1 MCLRCADARPPRV
14 APTLTVPLPICMH
27 VLRSWVPP
35 VVGDRSPH
43 GTPGTPKLEGSP
55 GPNGTPTAPRTLDA
69 HTAKAASGGRAVPAS
84 GGGTPELPTRLRAR
98 TQRSAA
104 PPKLPTQVDD
114 AFPLVSGDDG
124 GVFVQ
129 GGATNVDQRQGLEAT
144 DRTTSV
150 RVRPTSDSVVSVA
163 DVAGKLKDLVQMLD
177 RNLISEQE
185 FFAVKKDLLDRV
197 NRSQSVSTT
206 PSPKSAFASANARA
220 ARSPADA
227 SKSRS
232 SAQPI
237 LWDDSAFS
245 RTLVAAAA
253 KLSVLVQPAPGVV
266 PAPAD
271 STVSGTSEPE
281 RMAKWNRLCQDQ
293 MQKSSRAEIIAGNGT
308 ILGGRAISQEPP
320 VGQHSPSVPRPV
332 ASTVQTYNSANPMLG
347 PLDFLTTSL
356 NAVSTLGIVALVILA
371 DYVESVSENVQTPQV
386 ASLSRDTSRH
396 TSRNTSANVTPMGS
410 RSTSP
415 ARQRESVC
423 FSPVSSHPLC
433 LLQLSGET
441 KLDLESAMTG
451 SS

>member
-1 MCLRCADARPPRV
+1 M
-14 APTLTVPLPICMH
+14 
-27 VLRSWVPP
+27 S
-35 VVGDRSPH
+35 GDDGGVFVQGE
-43 GTPGTPKLEGSP
+43 GTKSGQRQSRAAAVKE
-55 GPNGTPTAPRTLDA
+55 TA
-69 HTAKAASGGRAVPAS
+69 
-84 GGGTPELPTRLRAR
+84 
-98 TQRSAA
+98 
-104 PPKLPTQVDD
+104 D